1 MRRGGKWGIG
11 FGLQR
16 IGIAAMRF
24 PIMFTLAIA
33 IVSAAAAYHVA
44 GLRFDGDIASVLP
57 EDSTA
62 YRQYFDNRSRF
73 RDFSRDVT
81 VLVRSDR
88 LFTAAGLE
96 DLRDLQLELSLAEG
110 VGSVTSVFSPPVADP
125 RTGEIGQFFPPAFD
139 SDSQART
146 LVGELLQ
153 TYPQARALAAPQAD
167 TAVLLVS
174 LEAVRNGGELVTAGS
189 YKSLREAVDAA
200 APADFEV
207 LYAGLTPIATTIV
220 DALVSDQ
227 MRLTV
232 VGLALGM
239 GIGFAVFRNL
249 AAAVLC
255 ALPPALTVLWTLGL
269 FGALGAPINYLTTVL
284 PTLAL
289 IIAFADGIVLYF
301 RWQTSNASGSDPHS
315 NLLEAL
321 QRVGPASSLTSITT
335 VLAFFSFSF
344 ASGSA
349 LHQFAWLG
357 MAAVAIAFL
366 AVIAGMPV
374 ACHWAIRLG
383 LMGPGR
389 ARIPAFSSLGSIV
402 HARIVRRP
410 LAIAIGAV
418 VCVAVLSTAHLA
430 IRPEYRITDYLPRA
444 SEAREAE
451 LLANT
456 LIGGRSM
463 LLFAIPK
470 EAGGTLFSAPNR
482 ERMGKV
488 EAVLATEFEP
498 SRIVSPTSLA
508 RNLVDQAA
516 FDRLGEQ
523 LEAAGAGRGSSFV
536 SSDGAA
542 MLIGARIAS
551 DQPIAQTLDQIGAL
565 RRGLDALEFG
575 PKIVITGFDVL
586 MASEFT
592 RLIDQLRTSLLIA
605 IFLAVA
611 IIGVATQSPVLTLAA
626 LTPNLLP
633 IFAVEFFVWAR
644 GGTINLSEVI
654 ALTIAFGIAIDNA
667 VHVINFFVADRRA
680 GRGVADSVRSAVFE
694 VAPALAASTVI
705 LCTATLVTQISV
717 LPMLPVLGFMMIATL
732 LVALAS
738 NLVILPANILAM
750 RRFFPVSSSVNET
763 ARTTPELLP

>member
-1 MRRGGKWGIG
+1 MRRGRTWGIG

-16 IGIAAMRF
+16 IGIVALRF
-24 PIMFTLAIA
+24 PILFTLAIA
-33 IVSAAAAYHVA
+33 IISAAAAYHVA
-44 GLRFDGDIASVLP
+44 NLRFDGDIASVLP

-96 DLRDLQLELSLAEG
+96 ALRDLQLELSLAKG
-110 VGSVTSVFSPPVADP
+110 VGGVTSMFSLPVADP
-125 RTGEIGQFFPPAFD
+125 QTGEIGQFFPPAFE
-139 SDSQART
+139 SDSQARE
-146 LVGELLQ
+146 LVEKLLRS
-153 TYPQARALAAPQAD
+153 YPQARALAAPQAN

-174 LEAVRNGGELVTAGS
+174 LQAAQDGGELVTASS
-189 YKSLREAVDAA
+189 YEALRKAVDAA
-200 APADFEV
+200 APADFKV
-207 LYAGLTPIATTIV
+207 FYAGLTPIATTIV

-227 MRLTV
+227 MRLTI
-232 VGLALGM
+232 VGLVLGM
-239 GIGFAVFRNL
+239 GIGLAVFRNL
-249 AAAVLC
+249 AAALLC
-255 ALPPALTVLWTLGL
+255 AFPPALTVLWTLGL
-269 FGALGAPINYLTTVL
+269 FGALGVPINYLTTVL

-301 RWQTSNASGSDPHS
+301 RWQSSNATGSDPQA

-321 QRVGPASSLTSITT
+321 HKVGPASSLTSITT

-357 MAAVAIAFL
+357 MAAVAIAFV

-374 ACHWAIRLG
+374 ACHWAIRVG
-383 LMGPGR
+383 LMKQGR
-389 ARIPAFSSLGSIV
+389 ARIPAFSSLGAMV
-402 HARIVRRP
+402 HGRIARRP
-410 LAIAIGAV
+410 LAIAVGALVGV
-418 VCVAVLSTAHLA
+418 VLLSTAHLA

-451 LLANT
+451 HLANT

-470 EAGGTLFSAPNR
+470 IPGGTIFSPANR
-482 ERMGKV
+482 ERLRAV
-488 EAVLATEFEP
+488 EAVLGTEFDP
-498 SRIVSPTSLA
+498 SHIVSPSSLA
-508 RNLVDQAA
+508 RNLVDDAA

-523 LEAAGAGRGSSFV
+523 LEAASAGRGSSFV
-536 SSDGAA
+536 SSDGAS
-542 MLIGARIAS
+542 MLVGARIPS
-551 DQPIAQTLDQIGAL
+551 NQPIATTLEQIRSL
-565 RRGLDALEFG
+565 RAGLDALEFG

-605 IFLAVA
+605 IFLAVL
-611 IIGVATQSPVLTLAA
+611 IVGVATRSPLLAVAA

-633 IFAVEFFVWAR
+633 IFAVEFFVWTR

-667 VHVINFFVADRRA
+667 VHVINFFVADRRE
-680 GRGVADSVRSAVFE
+680 GRSVSDAVRGALLE

-705 LCTATLVTQISV
+705 LCAATLVTQISV
-717 LPMLPVLGFMMIATL
+717 LPMLPVLGLLMIATL
-732 LVALAS
+732 AVALAS

-750 RRFFPVSSSVNET
+750 KRFFPASSTSHDSNG
-763 ARTTPELLP
+763 TTPNLQ